1 MRCVVTEKLQLGVI
15 KVLTH
20 HDPEWLN
27 NHGRIIERLFPD
39 IQTVTRCIEDQ
50 PQGIFDEATLRMAEP
65 KILRL
70 AAEMEREGLDG
81 LFVSCAE
88 DPAVEMIKQSAKIP
102 VLGAGTASALMALTY
117 RKPVGVLGL
126 DAKAPTPM
134 EALLGDRM
142 IGAVRPKGVIN
153 ALDLHKPG
161 AEETFIAAT
170 KDLCDMGAGAIA
182 LACTGFSTLGIART
196 LSQRIGVPVVDPV
209 VAGGYFIRFMML
221 AK

>member
-1 MRCVVTEKLQLGVI
+1 MTKRLRLGVV
-15 KVLTH
+15 KVLTRD
-20 HDPEWLN
+20 DPEWLN
-27 NHGRIIERLFPD
+27 NHGRIIEGLFPD
-39 IQTVTRCIEDQ
+39 IETVSRCIEDQ
-50 PQGIFDEATLRMAEP
+50 PQGIFDETTLKRAEP

-102 VLGAGTASALMALTY
+102 VMGAGTASALMALSY

-134 EALLGDRM
+134 LAVLGNRM
-142 IGAVRPKGVIN
+142 SGAARPKGVVN
-153 ALDLHKPG
+153 ALDLQKPG
-161 AEETFIAAT
+161 AEETFVDAA
-170 KDLCDMGAGAIA
+170 KDLCGKGAGAIA
-182 LACTGFSTLGIART
+182 LACTGFSTLGIAPV
-196 LSQRIGVPVVDPV
+196 LSRRIGVPVIDPV

-221 AK
+221 ARTR

>member
-1 MRCVVTEKLQLGVI
+1 VAEKLRLGVI
-15 KVLTH
+15 KVLTR

-50 PQGIFDEATLRMAEP
+50 PQGIFDEATLKRAEP

-70 AAEMEREGLDG
+70 ASEMIREGLDG

-102 VLGAGTASALMALTY
+102 ILGAGTASALMALSY
-117 RKPVGVLGL
+117 RKSVGVLGL

-134 EALLGDRM
+134 QLLLGDRM
-142 IGAVRPKGVIN
+142 IGAAQPKGVIN
-153 ALDLHKPG
+153 ALDLYKPG
-161 AEETFIAAT
+161 AEDAFIAAAR
-170 KDLCDMGAGAIA
+170 DLHDKGAGVIA
-182 LACTGFSTLGIART
+182 LACTGFSTLGIAPM
-196 LSQRIGVPVVDPV
+196 LSRRVGIPVVDPV
-209 VAGGYFIRFMML
+209 VVGGYFIRYMMSTGH
-221 AK
+221 